1 MRVIITG
8 GTGLIGRALGADLA
22 RDGHE
27 VIALSRD
34 PGRHATGLPAGMRA
48 ERWDGRTADG
58 WGPLADGA
66 DAIVNLAGASLAGGR
81 WTAARKALLRASRVD
96 AARAVV
102 AAVEAAE
109 RRPRVVV
116 HGSAVGY
123 YGVHGDETLTEDA
136 PAGDDFLAGLV
147 VEHEQAIA
155 PVRALGVRLAIAR
168 TGVVFSPRGGALP
181 LMVLPFRLFAGGP
194 VGGGRQY
201 ISWIHL
207 ADEVAAL
214 RFLVE
219 DGRAEGA
226 FNLAAPNPVTNAEF
240 GRAVGR
246 VLHRP
251 SFVPTPA
258 FPLRLALGEMATVV
272 LDGQRVVPRRLTD
285 LGFKFRFAEAEAA
298 LRDVL
303 R

>member
-8 GTGLIGRALGADLA
+8 GTGLIGQALGAELA

-34 PGRHATGLPAGMRA
+34 PDRPAGRLPAGMRA
-48 ERWDGRTADG
+48 ERWDGRTAAG

-81 WTAARKALLRASRVD
+81 WTPARKALLRDSRVD
-96 AARAVV
+96 AAHAIV
-102 AAVEAAE
+102 AALAAAE

-123 YGVHGDETLTEDA
+123 YGVHGDETLTENS
-136 PAGDDFLAGLV
+136 PAGDDFLARLV
-147 VEHEQAIA
+147 VEHERAIA
-155 PVRALGVRLAIAR
+155 AVRDHGVRLAIAR

-214 RFLVE
+214 RFLIE
-219 DGRAEGA
+219 DDRADGV
-226 FNLAAPNPVTNAEF
+226 FNLTAPRPVTNAEF
-240 GRAVGR
+240 GQAVGR

-272 LDGQRVVPRRLTD
+272 LDGQRVVPGRLAE
-285 LGFKFRFAEAEAA
+285 LGFTFRFPDAEAA